1 LGSFRL
7 GELAALVGG
16 EVVGDPERRV
26 EAVRPLDV
34 AGPADLSFL
43 THPRYREQAEASR
56 AGALL
61 LAEDARGLASAADLL
76 VCPDPYHALSRILD
90 HVHPRPAVT
99 PGIHPTAVIGEG
111 CTIDPSASVGPYA
124 VLGEECT
131 VGPGAVIG
139 PHVCLGPRCSVG
151 AGATLHAHAVLYDR
165 VTVGAG
171 TVVHS
176 GAVLGADGFGYAT
189 HGGAQ
194 VKVPQVGTVTLEEEV
209 EIGANSAVDRA
220 TFETTRIGRGSKLDN
235 LVQVGHN
242 VQIGRDC
249 LLCGQSGIAGSAR
262 IGDRVVFA
270 GQAGAAGHLTVGDDV
285 QVAAQAA
292 VLGSVES
299 GRVGGAPAVDLA
311 SWRRQVVALH
321 KLPEALRRLSRL
333 EKELARLREREAG
346 TRATGVETD

>member
-1 LGSFRL
+1 MGSFRL

-16 EVVGDPERRV
+16 EVAGDPERRV

-43 THPRYREQAEASR
+43 THPRYREQAESSR

-61 LAEDARGLASAADLL
+61 VSAEARGLRTGADLL
-76 VCPDPYHALSRILD
+76 VCADPYHALSRILD
-90 HVHPRPAVT
+90 HVHPRPPVT
-99 PGIHPTAVIGEG
+99 PGIHPTAVVGES
-111 CTIDPSASVGPYA
+111 CAIDPSASVGPYA
-124 VLGEECT
+124 VIGDECT
-131 VGPGAVIG
+131 IGPGAVIG
-139 PHVCLGPRCSVG
+139 PHSCLGPRCAVG

-194 VKVPQVGTVTLEEEV
+194 VKVPQVGCVVLEEEV
-209 EIGANSAVDRA
+209 EVGANSAVDRA
-220 TFETTRIGRGSKLDN
+220 TFEATRIGRGTKLDN

-249 LLCGQSGIAGSAR
+249 LLCGQTGIAGSAR
-262 IGDRVVFA
+262 VGDRVVFA

-299 GRVGGAPAVDLA
+299 GRVGGTPAVDLA
-311 SWRRQVVALH
+311 LWRRQVVALQ
-321 KLPEALRRLSRL
+321 KLPAALRRLSRL

-346 TRATGVETD
+346 AREPGVGAD